1 MWKKPEGKASG
12 FGEVIYFLPWA
23 VIRAD
28 SGFWLKACNM
38 GLLHGLKDLFRRQED
53 LLCIADRRLTVPFLR
68 AIHTE
73 VSMATALKNHLS
85 KITGQI

>member
-1 MWKKPEGKASG
+1 MWKNPEGKASG
-12 FGEVIYFLPWA
+12 YGEIIYFLPWA

-28 SGFWLKACNM
+28 SGFWLTACNM
-38 GLLHGLKDLFRRQED
+38 GLLHGLKDLLRCQED
-53 LLCIADRRLTVPFLR
+53 LLRIADRRLTVPFLW

-73 VSMATALKNHLS
+73 VSMATALKNDLG